1 MRLLRPQS
9 WSARESEKRVSV
21 WCGGIGRN
29 VGQEVKEVY
38 IACGEL
44 FLSRGIF
51 RIGVPGGA
59 CARGSC
65 FSGVGQRKIFIS
77 RWRFGCISENVREV
91 DQDEP

>member
-1 MRLLRPQS
+1 M
-9 WSARESEKRVSV
+9 
-21 WCGGIGRN
+21 
-29 VGQEVKEVY
+29 GQEVKEVDRDLFVVCPGRQLNLWEARREY